1 MNNIVVIKSLLT
13 GVFLLLVFL
22 PALEVSAFG
31 QAVAVVGN
39 PSADEAVATEER
51 ATTAVTNRKVAKG
64 TVTSSQNTDKAATTN
79 KPVYVCEDCCGPKF
93 YQSEFWSGPFGR
105 QFRTDPAPSTRN

>member
-1 MNNIVVIKSLLT
+1 MNNTVAIKSLLT

-31 QAVAVVGN
+31 QSVAVAGN
-39 PSADEAVATEER
+39 PIADEAVATDER
-51 ATTAVTNRKVAKG
+51 ATTTVTNSKVA
-64 TVTSSQNTDKAATTN
+64 VVSRQSTDKPVTTT

-105 QFRTDPAPSTRN
+105 QFRIDPAPSTRN